1 MRMPEEIKKGLEYCS
16 EKAKRK
22 TNCSECIYFNDPRGW
37 CSTAITKDALSY
49 IQQLEVR
56 MEALTDEALAYI
68 QQLEQRLVEANKT
81 SMRWI
86 SVGEQLPEN
95 GQKIIAAFR
104 GSSGWVVD
112 QARYAYGE
120 FDFASWVNVLGDN
133 VTHWMP
139 MPPKPKEEE

>member
-1 MRMPEEIKKGLEYCS
+1 MRTPEEIKKGLEYCS

-22 TNCSECIYFNDPRGW
+22 TKCSECIYFNDPRGW
-37 CSTAITKDALSY
+37 CSTTITRD
-49 IQQLEVR
+49 
-56 MEALTDEALAYI
+56 ALAYI
-68 QQLEQRLVEANKT
+68 QQLETRMEAFADEALIYIQQLEAQQP
-81 SMRWI
+81 RWI
-86 SVGEQLPEN
+86 SVREQPPEN

-120 FDFASWVNVLGDN
+120 FDFASWVNVSSDN

>member
-1 MRMPEEIKKGLEYCS
+1 MRTPEEIKKGLEYCS

-49 IQQLEVR
+49 IQLLEAR
-56 MEALTDEALAYI
+56 MEALTDEALDYI

-104 GSSGWVVD
+104 DGGGLIVD
-112 QARYAYGE
+112 QARYSNEE
-120 FDFASWVNVLGDN
+120 FDFASWAYVLGN
-133 VTHWMP
+133 NITHWMP
-139 MPPKPKEEE
+139 MPLPPEEE

>member
-1 MRMPEEIKKGLEYCS
+1 MEQSVAKEVFEVRTPEEIKKGLEYCS

-37 CSTAITKDALSY
+37 CSTVITKDALDY
-49 IQQLEVR
+49 IQQLE
-56 MEALTDEALAYI
+56 A
-68 QQLEQRLVEANKT
+68 QQP
-81 SMRWI
+81 RWI
-86 SVGEQLPEN
+86 SVGERLPEN
-95 GQKIIAAFR
+95 GQKIIAAFS

-133 VTHWMP
+133 ITHWMP
-139 MPPKPKEEE
+139 MPHSPEEERK